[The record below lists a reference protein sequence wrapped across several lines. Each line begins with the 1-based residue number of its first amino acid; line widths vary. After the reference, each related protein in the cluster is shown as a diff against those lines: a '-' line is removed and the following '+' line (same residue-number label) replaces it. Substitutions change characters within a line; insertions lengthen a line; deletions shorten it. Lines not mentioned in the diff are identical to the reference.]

1 MQGVRDS
8 ALESNS
14 DPGPKQISWSDASR
28 YEVFGMRSRLQS
40 LVVLFCGLFTQVL
53 WAQKPAPA
61 SPQVDFQ
68 RVVRPILSENCFHCH
83 GPDANTRMADLRL
96 DTREGVFAKR
106 ENGTPPVT
114 PGNLQSSLVYQR
126 ITQAD
131 PALRMPP
138 ESSHKVLTD
147 AQKDILKRWIAD
159 GATWK
164 EHWSFVPPSRA
175 SLPPVKAKDWVRNP
189 VDAFVLAKLE
199 AVGLEPAPEAERR
212 ALIRRLSLD
221 LTGLPPA
228 PAEVEQF
235 VNDSSP
241 QAYEQL
247 VDRMMASKHWGEHRG
262 RYWLDAARYAD
273 THGIHIDNYREMW
286 PYRDWVINAFNRNL
300 PFDRFT
306 IEQLAGDLL
315 PNRTVDQQIASGF
328 HRCNVTTNEGGA
340 IPEEFEAIYAKDRVD
355 TTGTVFLGLT
365 VGCATCHDHKFDPIS
380 AKDFY
385 SMAAFFRNT
394 TQNAMDGN
402 IPDTPPILVIPTGS
416 GHSAVGAAQSR
427 GTGVA

>member
-1 MQGVRDS
+1 M
-8 ALESNS
+8 
-14 DPGPKQISWSDASR
+14 
-28 YEVFGMRSRLQS
+28 
-40 LVVLFCGLFTQVL
+40 
-53 WAQKPAPA
+53 
-61 SPQVDFQ
+61 
-68 RVVRPILSENCFHCH
+68 
-83 GPDANTRMADLRL
+83 
-96 DTREGVFAKR
+96 
-106 ENGTPPVT
+106 
-114 PGNLQSSLVYQR
+114 
-126 ITQAD
+126 
-131 PALRMPP
+131 
-138 ESSHKVLTD
+138 
-147 AQKDILKRWIAD
+147 
-159 GATWK
+159 
-164 EHWSFVPPSRA
+164 
-175 SLPPVKAKDWVRNP
+175 
-189 VDAFVLAKLE
+189 
-199 AVGLEPAPEAERR
+199 
-212 ALIRRLSLD
+212 IRRLSLD

-228 PAEVEQF
+228 PDEVEQF

-241 QAYEQL
+241 QAYEKL

-300 PFDRFT
+300 SFDRFT
-306 IEQLAGDLL
+306 IEQVAGDLL

-380 AKDFY
+380 TKDFY

-402 IPDTPPILVIPTGS
+402 IPDTPPD
-416 GHSAVGAAQSR
+416 SR
-427 GTGVA
+427 RANRDLTFSDGTS